1 MKVLVINSGSS
12 SMKYQLIDMEDEKV
26 LAKGNYE
33 RIGSDNSFVTH
44 KVNGEKYKTEKAVV
58 NHKEAL
64 DVVLKEFTNSEYGVI
79 SDLSEITAVGHRIVH
94 GGTMTESMLVT
105 DEVIENLKELIPL
118 DPLHNP
124 AAISVIEAC
133 KELMPTTPMVTV
145 YDTSFHQ
152 TIPESRYLY
161 PIPYK
166 FYEKYGIRKYGF
178 HGTSHRYVSKRAAEL
193 MGRDPEKGLKL
204 VTCHIGQGAS
214 LCAVENGKAVD
225 TTMGFTSLGGIAMG
239 TRSGDLDPSVVTYIM
254 EKEKLTPEQMD
265 TMLNKES
272 GLLGI
277 TELSGDNRDLW
288 ASIEDDDN
296 HADRAKLALETYTYI
311 IAQYIAKMVVA
322 MNGVDGIIFTGGV
335 GERGCEERE
344 MICEKLKWMGVELD
358 LEANKVKAE
367 EQKLSTADSKVEV
380 WTIPTEEELMIARDT
395 KQIVENLK

>member
-1 MKVLVINSGSS
+1 MKILVINSGSS
-12 SMKYQLIDMEDEKV
+12 SMKYQLIDMENEKV

-44 KVNGEKYKTEKAVV
+44 KVNGEKYTTEKAVA

-64 DVVLKEFTNSEYGVI
+64 DVVLKEFTNSEYGVVK
-79 SDLSEITAVGHRIVH
+79 DLSEITAVGHRIVH

-105 DEVIENLKELIPL
+105 DEVIDNLKELIPL

-133 KELMPTTPMVTV
+133 KDLMPETPMVTV

-178 HGTSHRYVSKRAAEL
+178 HGTSHRYVSKRGAEV

-225 TTMGFTSLGGIAMG
+225 TTMGFTSLGGIMMG

-272 GLLGI
+272 GMLGI
-277 TELSGDNRDLW
+277 SELSGDNRDLLS
-288 ASIEDDDN
+288 SIENNDEN
-296 HADRAKLALETYTYI
+296 AEKSKLALETYTYI

-335 GERGCEERE
+335 GERGIDERK
-344 MICEKLKWMGVELD
+344 MICEKLTWMGVELD
-358 LEANKVKAE
+358 VEANQVKAE
-367 EQKLSTADSKVEV
+367 ERKISTDNSKVEV

>member
-12 SMKYQLIDMEDEKV
+12 SLKYQLIDMEDEKV

-33 RIGSDNSFVTH
+33 RIGSENSFVTH
-44 KVNGEKYKTEKAVV
+44 KVNGEKYTTEKAVA

-64 DVVLKEFTNSEYGVI
+64 DIVLKEFTNSDYGVI
-79 SDLSEITAVGHRIVH
+79 KDLSEITAVGHRVVH
-94 GGTMTESMLVT
+94 GGTMKESMLI
-105 DEVIENLKELIPL
+105 DDAVIEKLKELIPL
-118 DPLHNP
+118 APLHVP
-124 AAISVIEAC
+124 AAITVIEAC
-133 KELMPTTPMVTV
+133 KELMPNTPMVTV
-145 YDTSFHQ
+145 FDTSFHQ

-225 TTMGFTSLGGIAMG
+225 TTMGFTPLAGIAMG
-239 TRSGDLDPSVVTYIM
+239 TRSGDLDPSVVTFLM
-254 EKEKLTPEQMD
+254 EKEKLTPDQMD

-288 ASIEDDDN
+288 TSIEDDDE
-296 HADRAKLALETYTYI
+296 HAERAKLALETYTYI

-335 GERGCEERE
+335 GERGIEERE

-358 LEANKVKAE
+358 LEANKIKAE
-367 EQKLSTADSKVEV
+367 ERKLSTANSKVEV